1 MKASL
6 LIPLLIVVV
15 FTSCSQT
22 KESVSSK
29 NIEQQSQRLIQAIKL
44 NKDEIL
50 VLEIHYPDVLQKI
63 YIQEELKV
71 KDILILHEVG
81 VKEHIL
87 IHLIKY
93 TSSNFVLTA
102 DEVVTMQLEGVPYSV
117 IQFMIAS

>member
-1 MKASL
+1 MM
-6 LIPLLIVVV
+6 IVLS
-15 FTSCSQT
+15 SCSQT
-22 KESVSSK
+22 KRSVDSK
-29 NIEQQSQRLIQAIKL
+29 PIEQQNLRVIAAIKL

-81 VKEHIL
+81 IKEHIL

-102 DEVVTMQLEGVPYSV
+102 DDVVTMQLEGVPYSV